1 MTRRVK
7 LRAGSVLA
15 LSGLLSVSTPLAA
28 QTLPAQL
35 QRADGES
42 SRSRPQ
48 GIIFG
53 DVVSATLGDF
63 QRLPSLDTFTWL
75 GLGAVFA
82 LTGNAV
88 DRRTSDGLSGNAA
101 LEHVFEV
108 GEFLGGAG
116 AQLAGATTTYLVGRS
131 TGRPG
136 IAALGADLL
145 RAQILTQT
153 VTGAIKFG
161 VKRGRPDGT
170 EFSFP
175 SGHSSVTFASATV
188 LQRHFGWKVGV
199 PAYAV
204 AGYVATSRIQ
214 ERRHF
219 LSDVAFGAALGIA
232 AGRTVTANLGD
243 HRFAVAP
250 LVTDGG
256 GGVSFRLID

>member
-1 MTRRVK
+1 MTRRLK
-7 LRAGSVLA
+7 LRGGCVLA
-15 LSGLLSVSTPLAA
+15 LSGLLSASTPLAA
-28 QTLPAQL
+28 QTLRAPAQSPDAGSTL
-35 QRADGES
+35 T
-42 SRSRPQ
+42 RPQ
-48 GIIFG
+48 GILFG
-53 DVVSATLGDF
+53 DVVSKTLEDF
-63 QRLPSLDTFTWL
+63 RRLPSFETFTWL
-75 GLGAVFA
+75 GFGAVVA

-88 DRRTSDGLSGNAA
+88 DRRTSDGLSGKDA
-101 LEHVFEV
+101 LEGVFEV
-108 GEFLGGAG
+108 GELLGGAG
-116 AQLAGATTTYLVGRS
+116 AQFAGATTTYLVGRS

-188 LQRHFGWKVGV
+188 LQRHFGWKIGF

-219 LSDVAFGAALGIA
+219 LSDVAFGAALGIV

-256 GGVSFRLID
+256 GGVSFRLIH